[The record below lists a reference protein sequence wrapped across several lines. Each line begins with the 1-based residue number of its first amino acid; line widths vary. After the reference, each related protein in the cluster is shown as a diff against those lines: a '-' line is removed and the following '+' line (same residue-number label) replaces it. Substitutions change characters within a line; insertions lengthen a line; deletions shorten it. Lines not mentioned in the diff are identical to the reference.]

1 MPQPIAPADKP
12 IKERLEK
19 AIMTLHAL
27 PHGAHTKPLGHKSAW
42 PDMIRQAKRGAIL
55 HRGSIPFRPNNA
67 DISDCYDII
76 DALYDLSEMQRLLIA
91 HSWKDEAWTICFI
104 IILGM
109 CFVPALQIYVAEGFA
124 ILEETPHWFQ
134 WACLASIGA
143 SFGLRGF
150 DKFQQKS
157 QSPTGKDKLS
167 K

>member
-76 DALYDLSEMQRLLIA
+76 DALYDLSEMQRLLIWA
-91 HSWKDEAWTICFI
+91 RAMNVAWRLLQNRFNRSRTHLNRLHIR
-104 IILGM
+104 
-109 CFVPALQIYVAEGFA
+109 ALTA
-124 ILEETPHWFQ
+124 LEERLKER
-134 WACLASIGA
+134 ARKNS
-143 SFGLRGF
+143 R
-150 DKFQQKS
+150 
-157 QSPTGKDKLS
+157 
-167 K
+167 

>member
-1 MPQPIAPADKP
+1 MSLFFASLGKIILTLGTDFARHKMADRKSLAQARQL
-12 IKERLEK
+12 RLAE
-19 AIMTLHAL
+19 AA
-27 PHGAHTKPLGHKSAW
+27 KS
-42 PDMIRQAKRGAIL
+42 QADWQA
-55 HRGSIPFRPNNA
+55 FMA
-67 DISDCYDII
+67 DAS
-76 DALYDLSEMQRLLIA
+76 A

-150 DKFQQKS
+150 DRFQQKS
-157 QSPTGKDKLS
+157 QSPKGKDKLS